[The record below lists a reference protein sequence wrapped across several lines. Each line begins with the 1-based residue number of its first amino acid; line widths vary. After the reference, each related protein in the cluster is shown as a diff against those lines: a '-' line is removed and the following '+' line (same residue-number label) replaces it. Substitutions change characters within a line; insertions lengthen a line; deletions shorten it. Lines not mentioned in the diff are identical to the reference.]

1 MCFTVFGGNV
11 MHYLVAICF
20 DVFSLPMPPAIQ
32 TNVQTYKHTSMH
44 VQLGK
49 EVEIEMEPNLL

>member
-32 TNVQTYKHTSMH
+32 TNGQTYTCMYI